1 MFILSPLEQF
11 ITFSLFKWS
20 NLSMVFLSIIVL
32 FILFNF
38 INEFI
43 LQNHIEWWYT
53 NIKDVI
59 SNHIFILLTLW
70 LFLLFSNLLGMIPF
84 TSTLTAQFI
93 LVLSITIPFFFSI
106 NFLGFKLHGFN
117 LFYLIL
123 PSGVPL
129 LLTPFIA
136 LLEFIAY
143 FVKIISLTLRLS
155 ANMVAGH
162 ILIKI
167 LISTFFNFPIFS
179 VFILP
184 IIILE
189 LCIAI
194 LQAYVFL
201 ILVISFYQDIL
212 MPH

>member
-1 MFILSPLEQF
+1 MIILSPLEQF
-11 ITFSLFKWS
+11 ITFSILQWS
-20 NLSMVFLSIIVL
+20 NLSMVYLSIIIL
-32 FILFNF
+32 FILLLQL
-38 INEFI
+38 NEFL

-53 NIKDVI
+53 NIKNIV
-59 SNHIFILLTLW
+59 SNHIFIIFTVW
-70 LFLLFSNLLGMIPF
+70 FFLLFSNLLGMIPF

-93 LVLSITIPFFFSI
+93 LVLSITIPLFISV
-106 NFLGFKLHGFN
+106 NVLGFKLHGSN

-129 LLTPFIA
+129 ILTVFIS

-143 FVKIISLTLRLS
+143 FVKVISLTLRLS

-167 LISTFFNFPIFS
+167 LISTFFNFPFFSIFL
-179 VFILP
+179 LP
-184 IIILE
+184 IIVLE
-189 LCIAI
+189 LAIAI
-194 LQAYVFL
+194 LQAYVYITLFL
-201 ILVISFYQDIL
+201 SFYQDVL